1 MSVGLPPA
9 APQDKKA
16 VDPLRTDTRA
26 KRSGQPETTSTPAP
40 TLLDHASVEI
50 RIGSRWDD
58 FAGMWKQWS
67 ALATQPG
74 QDGTARPEFCVPC
87 WAESPQ
93 GSGYV
98 AQAWQGDE
106 LLAVAPMWSRR
117 VGPVRTLRPIGSGR
131 STRASLVVKSG
142 YEAALTI
149 LIEELLASRCIEFD
163 QPIDRDLVAP
173 DAANHRTAFTAPQ
186 TSSFRPDDMIR
197 VAAADGSSVR
207 VVDDADDPAL
217 ASLTHGQWIAE
228 KDSQWPLAR
237 VQTAVDVV
245 VRSGAGFVVA
255 DATQGAALWIV
266 GGGEMTLLCATGT
279 CQPMGGSWVA
289 SLVQAARAAQ
299 ERNVSRAHLP
309 VPLIEAGHQC
319 GLPVFTRPRRT
330 VLLANS
336 AAKLA
341 AFRLLSK
348 RPPLQ
353 PELLAP

>member
-1 MSVGLPPA
+1 
-9 APQDKKA
+9 

-26 KRSGQPETTSTPAP
+26 KRSGQPETISTPAAIVI
-40 TLLDHASVEI
+40 DRASVEI

-67 ALATQPG
+67 ALATLPG

-98 AQAWQGDE
+98 AQAWLGDD
-106 LLAVAPMWSRR
+106 LVAVAPMWSRR

-131 STRASLVVKSG
+131 STRASLLVKPG
-142 YEAALTI
+142 YEPALTL
-149 LIEELLASRCIEFD
+149 LIEDLLESHCVEFD
-163 QPIDRDLVAP
+163 QPIERDLIPNDPAT
-173 DAANHRTAFTAPQ
+173 RRSAFTATQ
-186 TSSFRPDDMIR
+186 TSSFRADDMLR
-197 VAAADGSSVR
+197 VNVADEASVR
-207 VVDDADDPAL
+207 AVDDADDPAL

-228 KDSQWPLAR
+228 KDSQWSLAR

-245 VRSGAGFVVA
+245 VRSGAGFVIA

-279 CQPMGGSWVA
+279 CQPMGASWTA
-289 SLVQAARAAQ
+289 SLVRAARVAE
-299 ERNVSRAHLP
+299 ERNVSRGHLP
-309 VPLIEAGHQC
+309 VPLLEAGHKC

-330 VLLANS
+330 VLVAKS

-341 AFRLLSK
+341 ALRMVSK
-348 RPPLQ
+348 QPPLR
-353 PELLAP
+353 PELLAS